1 MQILNLILVFL
12 VVVIQAL
19 SAGHALLYKRDP
31 RASWAWI
38 VTCILFPP
46 FGSLLYFL
54 LGINR
59 VRTKAQKLKS
69 YWPEYELKFQG
80 SEAIKTVL
88 DFRIFAEEFH
98 YFATLSD
105 AITFRPLLTNNHID
119 ILKNGDQAYPTMLR
133 AIRQAREY
141 VFLST
146 YIFDTK
152 DTGKK
157 FIDELD
163 KAKQRGIDV
172 RVLVDGIGELY
183 SLPRVSKL
191 LKQRQVP
198 CCRFLPPKLFPP
210 SPYINLRNHRK
221 LMIVDGELGFTG
233 GMNIRDQHVLK
244 EDTNTINRVQDIHFQ
259 LTGPV
264 VNQME
269 QIFLEDWG
277 FSTGDFDQS
286 PKEPAQGTGKAI
298 CKSITVGP
306 DEDLNKLTKI
316 LEGTISL
323 SKHKVSIMTP
333 YFLPTR
339 EILGALQSAALKGVE
354 VNVVLPAKNNLFYVH
369 WATRNM
375 LWEVLQY
382 GVRVFYQPPPF
393 AHTKLFLVDG
403 FYAQI
408 GSANLDPRSLRLN
421 FEGVVEVYDK
431 SFTQTLTEHVD
442 STIQNSREVTLEE
455 VDSRSLPVR
464 IGDSICWLF
473 SPYF

>member
-1 MQILNLILVFL
+1 MDIFNLLIVFL
-12 VVVIQAL
+12 IILLQVFA
-19 SAGHALLYKRDP
+19 AGHALLYKRDP

-38 VTCILFPP
+38 VTCVLFPP
-46 FGSLLYFL
+46 FGAILYFL

-69 YWPEYELKFQG
+69 YWPEYEFGIKK
-80 SEAIKTVL
+80 SEDITTVF
-88 DFRIFAEEFH
+88 DFRIAADDFH

-105 AITFRPLLTNNHID
+105 AITMRPLLTNNHIE
-119 ILKNGDQAYPTMLR
+119 ILHNGNRAYPKMLQ
-133 AIRQAREY
+133 AIREAREY
-141 VFLST
+141 VYLST
-146 YIFDTK
+146 YIFDTGN
-152 DTGKK
+152 TGRN
-157 FIDELD
+157 FVAELD
-163 KAKQRGIDV
+163 RAHQRGVDV

-183 SLPRVSKL
+183 SCPKVSNL
-191 LKQRQVP
+191 LKNRQIP
-198 CCRFLPPKLFPP
+198 FSRFLPPKLFPP

-221 LMIVDGELGFTG
+221 LMIIDGVQAFTG
-233 GMNIRDQHVLK
+233 GMNIRDHHIVEQG
-244 EDTNTINRVQDIHFQ
+244 ESSTNEVQDIHFS

-264 VNQME
+264 VNQLE

-277 FSTGDFDQS
+277 FSTGNYDQS
-286 PKEPAQGTGKAI
+286 PKAPAQESGTAI

-323 SKHKVSIMTP
+323 SKSKISIMTP

-339 EILGALQSAALKGVE
+339 ELVGALQSAALKGVE

-421 FEGVVEVYDK
+421 FEGIVEVYDQE
-431 SFTQTLTEHVD
+431 FVETLTRHVD
-442 STIQNSREVTLEE
+442 STIEKSREVTLQE
-455 VDSRSLPVR
+455 VDSRPLPIRLRDSLF
-464 IGDSICWLF
+464 WLF